1 MTPYAPA
8 STATGLSPAR
18 VIGVMLAASIAST
31 IGGLPFNSLPVMLG
45 SLAEAFKLG
54 PAAVGFMGS
63 VCFAGYLVGTLGAPL
78 WIERL
83 NWRLITVISAL
94 GTAGS
99 FALSAASADLKGQY
113 IAWALIGFF
122 ASTMTCLGM
131 RILTDLPDKVR
142 AFGVRQ
148 GVELSVTAAVLF
160 ALPPL
165 VIAQWQYQ
173 GAAAALAVVVLMLG
187 VSAVWVPARSVLSDR
202 EASSQGAQGAHGAA
216 VQTFTQGE
224 ERQVSYLAPAARLRV
239 PVAAWAGLVVFFVYL
254 VGNIGLWAFL
264 ERIGAGLKL
273 EPAQTGL
280 VFAVLKLLGGVAAF
294 SVGALGE
301 RWSPVKAHAGALL
314 LLAAGLALLA
324 TATGFPAFAL
334 GAWVWEFAFT
344 CGCVLQAA
352 HIARQDPSGRAILL
366 VPAAFALASMVGP
379 GLAGQLYVPGAAQ
392 VLLLAALT
400 SVVPLAAVWIRR

>member
-1 MTPYAPA
+1 MSSPVTLTAAPR
-8 STATGLSPAR
+8 LSPAQ
-18 VIGVMLAASIAST
+18 VMGVMVAASIAST

-45 SLAEAFKLG
+45 SLAEAFKLE

-63 VCFAGYLVGTLGAPL
+63 VCFAGYLVGTLGASL
-78 WIERL
+78 WMERV
-83 NWRLITVISAL
+83 NWRLLTVISAL

-99 FALSAASADLKGQY
+99 FALSAVTADLKGQY
-113 IAWALIGFF
+113 VAWALIGFF

-131 RILTDLPDKVR
+131 RILSDLPDKVR

-165 VIAQWQYQ
+165 VIAHWQYL
-173 GAAAALAVVVLMLG
+173 GAAAALAVVVVVLG
-187 VSAVWVPARSVLSDR
+187 LSAWWVPARSVVSTGMNAG
-202 EASSQGAQGAHGAA
+202 ASGSAGAA
-216 VQTFTQGE
+216 GGSSVG
-224 ERQVSYLAPAARLRV
+224 PAVEKPRV
-239 PVAAWAGLVVFFVYL
+239 PLAAWMGLVVFFVYL
-254 VGNIGLWAFL
+254 TGNIGLWAFL
-264 ERIGAGLKL
+264 ERMGAGLKL

-301 RWSPVKAHAGALL
+301 RWSPRRAHAAALL
-314 LLAAGLALLA
+314 LLGAGLLLLA
-324 TATGFPAFAL
+324 SASGFTRFAL

-379 GLAGQLYVPGAAQ
+379 GLAGQLYSPGALM
-392 VLLLAALT
+392 VLLLAALS
-400 SVVPLAAVWIRR
+400 SVVPWAAALRRA

>member
-1 MTPYAPA
+1 MTPHAPA
-8 STATGLSPAR
+8 SAATDLTPAK
-18 VIGVMLAASIAST
+18 VMGVMLAASIAST

-45 SLAEAFKLG
+45 SLAEAFKLE

-83 NWRLITVISAL
+83 NWRLLTVISAL
-94 GTAGS
+94 GTAAS
-99 FALSAASADLKGQY
+99 FALSAHITDLKGQY
-113 IAWALIGFF
+113 VAWALIGFF

-148 GVELSVTAAVLF
+148 GVELSVTAAVLL

-165 VIAQWQYQ
+165 VIAHWQYL
-173 GAAAALAVVVLMLG
+173 GAAAALAVVVLVLG
-187 VSAVWVPARSVLSDR
+187 VSAVWVPARSVLADR
-202 EASSQGAQGAHGAA
+202 AGSSTVASSAQGLAAGNAAAEGAPSHVVA
-216 VQTFTQGE
+216 SVK
-224 ERQVSYLAPAARLRV
+224 PKV
-239 PVAAWAGLVVFFVYL
+239 PVAAWIGLVVFFVYL

-301 RWSPVKAHAGALL
+301 RWSPVKAHAGALV
-314 LLAAGLALLA
+314 LLAAGLLLLA
-324 TATGFPAFAL
+324 SAAGFPAFAL

-379 GLAGQLYVPGAAQ
+379 GLAGQLYVPGAAP
-392 VLLLAALT
+392 VLWLAALT
-400 SVVPLAAVWIRR
+400 SVVPLAAVWFRR

>member
-1 MTPYAPA
+1 MTPSAP
-8 STATGLSPAR
+8 SETATGLSPGK
-18 VIGVMLAASIAST
+18 VVGVMLAASIAST
-31 IGGLPFNSLPVMLG
+31 IGGLPFNALPVMLG
-45 SLAEAFKLG
+45 SLAEAFKLE

-83 NWRLITVISAL
+83 NWRLLTVISAL

-99 FALSAASADLKGQY
+99 FALSAHITDLKGQY

-131 RILTDLPDKVR
+131 RILIDLPDKVR

-165 VIAQWQYQ
+165 VIAHWQYL
-173 GAAAALAVVVLMLG
+173 GAASALAAVVLVLG
-187 VSAVWVPARSVLSDR
+187 ASAVWVPARSVLAHQAG
-202 EASSQGAQGAHGAA
+202 ASTATAGADGVTGGKAQGEGVASQGVATAK
-216 VQTFTQGE
+216 
-224 ERQVSYLAPAARLRV
+224 PKV
-239 PVAAWAGLVVFFVYL
+239 PVVAWIGLVVFFVYL

-301 RWSPVKAHAGALL
+301 RWSPVRAHGGALL
-314 LLAAGLALLA
+314 LLGAGLILLA
-324 TATGFPAFAL
+324 TAAGFPAFAL

-379 GLAGQLYVPGAAQ
+379 GLAGQLYSPGAGA
-392 VLLLAALT
+392 VLWLAALT
-400 SVVPLAAVWIRR
+400 SVVPLAAVLTRR